1 MTNNKIFIRVN
12 EVCELFSISRSHC
25 WNLISTGKIK
35 VFRPSSKVTLI
46 KVDDLISYIE
56 GTALGNNNEPI

>member
-25 WNLISTGKIK
+25 WNLISTGQLK

-56 GTALGNNNEPI
+56 GTCLEDTDENI